1 MSDDN
6 IETIICETQLATANF
21 LPECREALHASPEAI
36 FEAVWCSQGN
46 ISRAAK
52 LLACSHSALWN
63 YIKKDG
69 KLSAYVNLTREYRN
83 DIRADI
89 LEDLAFNKALFG
101 DSTLIWKLLCTYGA
115 SRGYG
120 DKQQIDVKHDIPPHI
135 KTMLESLN
143 SCRIPERNLEQNNV
157 SESETKISITES
169 NKEDK
174 SL

>member
-6 IETIICETQLATANF
+6 IETIICETQIATSDF

-36 FEAVWCSQGN
+36 FEAIWCSQGN

-52 LLACSHSALWN
+52 LLTCSHSALWA
-63 YIKKDG
+63 YIRKDE
-69 KLSAYVNLTREYRN
+69 KIKEYVSKVHEYRN
-83 DIRADI
+83 DIRADV

-115 SRGYG
+115 ERGYG
-120 DKQQIDVKHDIPPHI
+120 DKQQIDMKHDIPPHI

-143 SCRIPERNLEQNNV
+143 SCRS
-157 SESETKISITES
+157 SEELKEANASQSKATISLKTS
-169 NKEDK
+169 NEKN
-174 SL
+174 

>member
-1 MSDDN
+1 MASDN
-6 IETIICETQLATANF
+6 IETIICETQIATRDF

-36 FEAVWCSQGN
+36 FEAIWCSQGN
-46 ISRAAK
+46 ISRAAR
-52 LLACSHSALWN
+52 LLACSHSALWH
-63 YIKKDG
+63 YIKKDE
-69 KLSAYVNLTREYRN
+69 KIREYVRKAQEYRN
-83 DIRADI
+83 DIRADV

-115 SRGYG
+115 ERGYG

-143 SCRIPERNLEQNNV
+143 FARSSKELKEADV
-157 SESETKISITES
+157 SQSKTTESIEAS

>member
-1 MSDDN
+1 MAGN
-6 IETIICETQLATANF
+6 IETIICETQIATNDF

-36 FEAVWCSQGN
+36 FEAIWCSQGN
-46 ISRAAK
+46 LSRAAR

-63 YIKKDG
+63 YIKKDE
-69 KLSAYVNLTREYRN
+69 KLSAYMNLTREYRN
-83 DIRADI
+83 DIRADV

-143 SCRIPERNLEQNNV
+143 SCRNSEQNLEQTNATK
-157 SESETKISITES
+157 SETEISPTES
-169 NKEDK
+169 NKENK
-174 SL
+174 SI

>member
-1 MSDDN
+1 MADN
-6 IETIICETQLATANF
+6 IETIIVETTIATSDF
-21 LPECREALHASPEAI
+21 LPECREALHASSEAI
-36 FEAVWCSQGN
+36 FEAIWCSQGN
-46 ISRAAK
+46 ISRAAR
-52 LLACSHSALWN
+52 LLACSHSALWS
-63 YIKKDG
+63 YIKKDE
-69 KLSAYVNLTREYRN
+69 KIREYVRKAQEYRN
-83 DIRADI
+83 DIRADV

-115 SRGYG
+115 ERGYG

-143 SCRIPERNLEQNNV
+143 FARSSLELKEADV
-157 SESETKISITES
+157 SQSKTTESIEAS